1 MLKDL
6 LDKRQCFKLV
16 CGAGNE
22 DVEEVEKLVTIYSK
36 AGCTFFDLC
45 AKPEIVDAA
54 KRGLKR
60 AGIEQNRYLCV
71 SVGISGDPHIT
82 KAFINQETCKKCGK
96 CKTVCP
102 NDAILEL
109 DKYKVRKERCIGCGQ
124 CAKYCP
130 HNAIEMISQIQE
142 YDEILPPL
150 IQKGIDCIEFHA
162 ISEDENDVDKKWAQ
176 INKHFDGFLCISL
189 DRSTLGDTKLKQRV
203 ERLIKNRKPFSTII
217 QADGVAMSGNS
228 DEYGTTLQAVATAQ
242 LFQNAQMPAYIM
254 MSGGT
259 NSKSTQL
266 AKQCGVQI
274 HCLAVGSYARKIVKD
289 YLTRDDLFENEQ
301 IMQEAVDIAKNLIST
316 SLESLND

>member
-60 AGIEQNRYLCV
+60 AGIEQNQYLCV

-102 NDAILEL
+102 HDAILEL
-109 DKYKVRKERCIGCGQ
+109 DKYKVKKERCIGCGQ

-150 IQKGIDCIEFHA
+150 IQKGIDFIEFHA
-162 ISEDENDVDKKWAQ
+162 ISEDENDVDKNGHK
-176 INKHFDGFLCISL
+176 
-189 DRSTLGDTKLKQRV
+189 
-203 ERLIKNRKPFSTII
+203 
-217 QADGVAMSGNS
+217 
-228 DEYGTTLQAVATAQ
+228 
-242 LFQNAQMPAYIM
+242 
-254 MSGGT
+254 
-259 NSKSTQL
+259 
-266 AKQCGVQI
+266 
-274 HCLAVGSYARKIVKD
+274 
-289 YLTRDDLFENEQ
+289 
-301 IMQEAVDIAKNLIST
+301 
-316 SLESLND
+316 